1 MSYAEGP
8 FWHAAPPEN
17 WVRSKLAAFGWFGL
31 GSAGLQHLMPSVER
45 QAIAKQFAEGGR
57 RTLNVCLPYCD
68 SKVPLN
74 LLIDSTGIKAE
85 GEGE

>member
-1 MSYAEGP
+1 
-8 FWHAAPPEN
+8 
-17 WVRSKLAAFGWFGL
+17 
-31 GSAGLQHLMPSVER
+31 MPSVER
-45 QAIAKQFAEGGR
+45 QAITKQFAEGGR